1 MYNEFDNGGYAS
13 LQMVVGERMFNTTD
27 SQHLPP
33 INVTYSHPWLSSMT
47 KITPSP
53 DWFVGFSDLRMI
65 SYDTETYYS
74 RIVIQSYVWDSGTDD
89 GQTYLAFD
97 RDNDPQEPC
106 QRFCVPSYI
115 GARNNGNGGMG
126 SADANI
132 VHHPNGNS
140 KKCPDKEKGRL
151 QVPPGHQFLDYT
163 SSYIPYPAEYE
174 CILRVDDTEIFTGNE
189 FNETQIRPPDHVVRP
204 DDDFLDGV
212 SPYDQPRYDEH
223 YAEFYATE
231 PPTLDPDDQN
241 GNWNKN
247 MLWLLLLLL
256 VCCCPCVCMGIYIV
270 NNRKAKKQVDAFSV
284 LEDDE
289 QFLDEDHSDNN
300 DQYDDDD
307 DNEYDLG
314 MDIIEY
320 YDEDGNLLPNT
331 YDENGNLIP
340 FEEFEEDGTTPIKY
354 YDKDGNP
361 IEIYFDNNDGSGGG
375 DASGRSSSRS
385 INSTRSSSNSTRS
398 MRSNSKRGNKT
409 NSSNQ
414 IEYYDTNSSQAA
426 ADDDDYDSYLDSQRL
441 KQEQQEHSFRSNRSS
456 SGGGGGDN
464 SSFRSNRSNSGGG
477 SGSGGARGRD
487 GSYRDGGSYRG
498 DNNDSYRSHNRIV

>member
-1 MYNEFDNGGYAS
+1 MSIFVNGQFNEPPGQRREQTYRILEYEASNINQHYSGLLRYYCTFRGKWSAERHPNDFPSSPSWSAPIIVSHSKNYRMWTGTETVTAGVEYVAEEGYPTVMYNEFDNGGYAS

-97 RDNDPQEPC
+97 R
-106 QRFCVPSYI
+106 
-115 GARNNGNGGMG
+115 
-126 SADANI
+126 
-132 VHHPNGNS
+132 
-140 KKCPDKEKGRL
+140 
-151 QVPPGHQFLDYT
+151 
-163 SSYIPYPAEYE
+163 
-174 CILRVDDTEIFTGNE
+174 NE

-212 SPYDQPRYDEH
+212 SPYDQPKYDEH

-231 PPTLDPDDQN
+231 PPTLDPDDNQN

-247 MLWLLLLLL
+247 MLWLLVLLL

-289 QFLDEDHSDNN
+289 QFLDDNSDSN
-300 DQYDDDD
+300 DQYDDD
-307 DNEYDLG
+307 EYDLG

-320 YDEDGNLLPNT
+320 YDEDGNLIPNT
-331 YDENGNLIP
+331 YDDNGNLIP
-340 FEEFEEDGTTPIKY
+340 FEEFEEDGLTLINY

-385 INSTRSSSNSTRS
+385 INSTRSSSNSTKS
-398 MRSNSKRGNKT
+398 LRSNSSRGGSKT

-456 SGGGGGDN
+456 RSGGGDN
-464 SSFRSNRSNSGGG
+464 SSFRSNRSDSG
-477 SGSGGARGRD
+477 GGARG
-487 GSYRDGGSYRG
+487 RDGGSYRG